1 LKSEQDKETDR
12 RWMAVALEQAQMGVG
27 KTHPNPAVGAVLV
40 RNGRAIAV
48 GSHTRAGGPHAEM
61 EALGRAGARARGAT
75 LYVTLEPCAHT
86 GRTGPCADAVIAAGI
101 ERVVVGCPDSNPA
114 VNGRG
119 VRRMR
124 RAGIT
129 VEVGCLQDACVA
141 LNRGFLTWIA
151 RGRPFVTLKSA
162 ATLDGIIGTDTRD
175 NRPTGIVWI
184 TGKIAQ
190 RRAHHLRAQHD
201 GILVGVQTVL
211 RDDPR
216 LTIRQGADGHRAG
229 PGFTRVV
236 LDSHLRTPTSAR
248 LFKSGAR
255 SPVLVVGRLEK
266 KGTAAARL
274 QTERQRALE
283 SVGAQLLFVPRA
295 SNGRPA
301 LPKILAALAERGI
314 QSLLVEGGATVAGC
328 FVSEGLVDRV
338 AFFMAPRLA
347 GTGVRMIEGDGPGL
361 LRALPLTNLQYER
374 LGDDLLIEADV
385 ATSLPGK

>member
-1 LKSEQDKETDR
+1 
-12 RWMAVALEQAQMGVG
+12 MAVALEQARLGVG

-40 RNGRAIAV
+40 RNGRLIAL
-48 GSHTRAGGPHAEM
+48 GTHTRAGGPHAEID
-61 EALGRAGARARGAT
+61 AINKAKDRARGAT

-86 GRTGPCADAVIAAGI
+86 GRTGPCAEAVIAAGI
-101 ERVVVGCPDSNPA
+101 KRVVVGCPDSNPA

-129 VEVGCLQDACVA
+129 VDVGCLQDACIA
-141 LNRGFLTWIA
+141 LNRGFFTWIA

-162 ATLDGIIGTDTRD
+162 ATLDGIIGTPASD

-190 RRAHHLRAQHD
+190 RRAHQLRSQHD

-211 RDDPR
+211 QDNPR
-216 LTIRQGADGHRAG
+216 LTIRQGFEGRRHEFA
-229 PGFTRVV
+229 RVV
-236 LDSHLRTPTSAR
+236 LDTHLRTPPTAR
-248 LFKSGAR
+248 LFKIAVR
-255 SPVLVVGRLEK
+255 SPVLVVGRLEN
-266 KGTAAARL
+266 KGSAAARL
-274 QTERQRALE
+274 QDKRRRALE
-283 SVGAQLLFVPRA
+283 AVGAQILLVARA
-295 SNGRPA
+295 PDGRPT
-301 LPKILAALAERGI
+301 LSEVLGALAKRGI
-314 QSLLVEGGATVAGC
+314 QSLLVEGGATIAGR

-347 GTGVRMIEGDGPGL
+347 GTGVHMIQGDGPGL
-361 LRALPLTNLQYER
+361 LRALALTNLQYER

-385 ATSLPGK
+385 ATSRSRK